1 MDDLNPEAK
10 RLFAAKEARRQR
22 LARAP
27 FPEKIAALIRLQSL
41 AAPIQRR
48 RGRMVTPWRSP
59 VSTEALALHEEPPP
73 YGKPKPKDIDPCPN
87 H

>member
-1 MDDLNPEAK
+1 METMDDLNPEMK

-48 RGRMVTPWRSP
+48 RGRLVTPWRSP
-59 VSTEALALHEEPPP
+59 VSAETLALNEAPPP
-73 YGKPKPKDIDPCPN
+73 YGTSNRED
-87 H
+87 